1 MAPMSARDEFPY
13 EDEDELLRLPM
24 SIRYERRR
32 EKYDAMCNTIDELRA
47 QVAAVNDALD
57 KYQQTNA
64 TGLLDHG
71 RAIDCIT
78 AVAKAVGR

>member
-32 EKYDAMCNTIDELRA
+32 EKYDAMCDEIDRLRG
-47 QVAAVNDALD
+47 QVAAVNAALDAAENDADWDAL
-57 KYQQTNA
+57 YTCAQ
-64 TGLLDHG
+64 
-71 RAIDCIT
+71 
-78 AVAKAVGR
+78 AVARAVGHE

>member
-57 KYQQTNA
+57 RAGQNNWSWA
-64 TGLLDHG
+64 AAADFALD
-71 RAIDCIT
+71 
-78 AVAKAVGR
+78 VAKAVGR

>member
-13 EDEDELLRLPM
+13 EDKDELLRLPM

-57 KYQQTNA
+57 QYENDP
-64 TGLLDHG
+64 GCPSMDLCLV
-71 RAIDCIT
+71 